1 MLSWLVVGVTGF
13 LLMELG
19 PREAPCCFERE
30 FLLER
35 FHVLVLSEASLA
47 CG

>member
-30 FLLER
+30 FLLGR
-35 FHVLVLSEASLA
+35 LHGLVLSEASLA

>member
-1 MLSWLVVGVTGF
+1 MLSWFAAGVTCF

-19 PREAPCCFERE
+19 PREALRRSEHE

-35 FHVLVLSEASLA
+35 LHILVISESSLA